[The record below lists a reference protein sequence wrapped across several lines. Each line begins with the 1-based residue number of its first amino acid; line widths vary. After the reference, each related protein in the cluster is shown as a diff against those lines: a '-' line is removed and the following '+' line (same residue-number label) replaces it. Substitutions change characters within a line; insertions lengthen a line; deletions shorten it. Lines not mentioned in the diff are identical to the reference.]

1 MGWPPHPPHR
11 AMLLLPWGFGKKRLE
26 VSCEAEDKW
35 EISHQW
41 LPDWNHC
48 EFYAKPTF
56 TSVVRRSGQ
65 QEKNGLAKRR
75 RCSYGALHPQKPFKT
90 VDSPSMHRGLIPA
103 PRSWDS
109 PSMHRVANTLPPILG
124 FSQHAQG
131 ANTLLILG
139 FSQHAQ
145 GANTLPPILGF
156 SQHAQGG

>member
-1 MGWPPHPPHR
+1 
-11 AMLLLPWGFGKKRLE
+11 MLLLPWGFGKKRLE

-109 PSMHRVANTLPPILG
+109 PSMHRVANTL
-124 FSQHAQG
+124 
-131 ANTLLILG
+131 LILG

-145 GANTLPPILGF
+145 QWLDLHWRWKCRPAAPEAPLLLSSSHLVLFN
-156 SQHAQGG
+156 SS

>member
-109 PSMHRVANTLPPILG
+109 PSMHRVANTRPRSCNSPSMHRDGLDSPDPGILPACTG
-124 FSQHAQG
+124 W
-131 ANTLLILG
+131 LIL
-139 FSQHAQ
+139 S
-145 GANTLPPILGF
+145 
-156 SQHAQGG
+156 